1 MGVQSSYGLLRQSS
15 GHQQNLVRKDPWIS
29 QNSYKLF
36 WKSYGYH
43 HNQHENQPG
52 TFKSSY
58 GLYWQFSG
66 HQQNWYEKSSWHNHS
81 SYRLFWQ
88 SYGYHH
94 KRYENQL
101 GTCTVLKDHFGNL
114 QVTNKI
120 GICCGNLMV
129 TITADMKIGLEH
141 SKFLWIMLAI
151 VRSTTKIVMKEH
163 VCTDL
168 AMVMQTSFDQ

>member
-1 MGVQSSYGLLRQSS
+1 MGR
-15 GHQQNLVRKDPWIS
+15 
-29 QNSYKLF
+29 
-36 WKSYGYH
+36 

-52 TFKSSY
+52 TF
-58 GLYWQFSG
+58 
-66 HQQNWYEKSSWHNHS
+66 NS

-101 GTCTVLKDHFGNL
+101 GTCTVLMDHFGNL
-114 QVTNKI
+114 QVTNKIGIYCGNLMVTITTNTKISLEHSKVLMDYIGNLQVTSKI

-141 SKFLWIMLAI
+141 SN
-151 VRSTTKIVMKEH
+151 SYG
-163 VCTDL
+163 
-168 AMVMQTSFDQ
+168 

>member
-1 MGVQSSYGLLRQSS
+1 MGR
-15 GHQQNLVRKDPWIS
+15 
-29 QNSYKLF
+29 
-36 WKSYGYH
+36 

-52 TFKSSY
+52 TF
-58 GLYWQFSG
+58 
-66 HQQNWYEKSSWHNHS
+66 NS

-101 GTCTVLKDHFGNL
+101 GTCTVLMDHFGNL
-114 QVTNKI
+114 QVTYKI

-151 VRSTTKIVMKEH
+151 VRSPTRIVMKEH

-168 AMVMQTSFDQ
+168 